1 MSEKPLHICL
11 ISVHGRIRASRLE
24 LGLDADTGGQ
34 VLYVVELAKA
44 LAAQPGI
51 AQVDLI
57 TRRINAQDID
67 DSYAQRTEPLS
78 DNATIVRID
87 AGGDAYLPKEQ
98 LWDHLDSF
106 VDNLYDYYKEAGEN
120 PDVIHSHYADAGYVG
135 SRLSYLLGAPLVH
148 TGHSLGRVK
157 RGRLLASGVDSA
169 TIESRYNM
177 SRRLTA
183 EEQTLASAARVI
195 TSTHQE
201 IEEQYELYDF
211 YRPEAMRVVPPG
223 TDLSRFH
230 PPTGNEN
237 ESSMAAALQRFLRAP
252 RKPMILALSRADA
265 RKNIATLVH
274 AYGSDP
280 ALQERANL
288 VIVMGNREEIA
299 NLDSGAREVF
309 TELLTLIDT
318 YDLYGKVAYPKQHD
332 SDDVPVLY
340 RLATLSGG
348 VFVNPA
354 LTEPFGLTLIEAA
367 ASGLPIVA
375 TEDGGPVDIV
385 GNCKNGLLID
395 PLEADE
401 IADAIHQVVGDWESW
416 QARSAA
422 GLKGVRE
429 HYAWEAHAEEY
440 VGLLRDVVAS
450 NEGPITQDPDQDFTA
465 SDTDRAL
472 FTDLN
477 RSLLGDDEALKTLI
491 GQVRKHRKR
500 MKFGINTGLRL
511 DAALRLLR
519 RHQIPEPDFLITST
533 GTRINYAPKLADD
546 TAWTQHIEK
555 QWTPSQ
561 VRRVMRDVP
570 GVSLRE
576 EEQQSPFKISYQYD
590 PLVAPSIEQITANLY
605 KEEQAVNVIY
615 SHGQFLNIVPIRAS
629 KGLALRFLV
638 AQFGIPL
645 ERTLAIGGSA
655 ADEDMMRGNTL
666 AAIVGNCSH
675 EELDVE
681 QSDNIYFANN
691 SYAAGVLEA
700 MEYYD
705 FLGECRAPDV
715 GGSVVER
722 DDSLNSNTPAPV
734 DDDVPARTQGSS
746 SNNALKSVEESV
758 SNDMPEPTQ

>member
-1 MSEKPLHICL
+1 
-11 ISVHGRIRASRLE
+11 
-24 LGLDADTGGQ
+24 
-34 VLYVVELAKA
+34 
-44 LAAQPGI
+44 
-51 AQVDLI
+51 
-57 TRRINAQDID
+57 
-67 DSYAQRTEPLS
+67 
-78 DNATIVRID
+78 
-87 AGGDAYLPKEQ
+87 
-98 LWDHLDSF
+98 
-106 VDNLYDYYKEAGEN
+106 
-120 PDVIHSHYADAGYVG
+120 
-135 SRLSYLLGAPLVH
+135 
-148 TGHSLGRVK
+148 
-157 RGRLLASGVDSA
+157 
-169 TIESRYNM
+169 
-177 SRRLTA
+177 
-183 EEQTLASAARVI
+183 
-195 TSTHQE
+195 
-201 IEEQYELYDF
+201 
-211 YRPEAMRVVPPG
+211 
-223 TDLSRFH
+223 
-230 PPTGNEN
+230 
-237 ESSMAAALQRFLRAP
+237 
-252 RKPMILALSRADA
+252 MILALSRADA

-274 AYGSDP
+274 AYGSD
-280 ALQERANL
+280 AELQERANL
-288 VIVMGNREEIA
+288 VIVMGNRDEIA

-332 SDDVPVLY
+332 VDDVPVLY

-385 GNCKNGLLID
+385 ENCQNGLLID
-395 PLEADE
+395 PLGAED
-401 IADAIHQVVGDWESW
+401 IASAIHQIIGDWEMW

-429 HYAWEAHAEEY
+429 HYAWQAHAEEY
-440 VGLLRDVVAS
+440 VGMLRDIVAS
-450 NEGPITQDPDQDFTA
+450 NEGPVTQDTDQDFTA
-465 SDTDRAL
+465 SDADRAL

-477 RSLLGDDEALKTLI
+477 RSLIGDGDALEALIKK
-491 GQVRKHRKR
+491 VRKHRKR

-519 RHQIPEPDFLITST
+519 RHKIPEPDFLITST
-533 GTRINYAPKLADD
+533 GTRINYAPKFADD
-546 TAWTQHIEK
+546 TAWTHHIEK
-555 QWTPSQ
+555 QWTPGP
-561 VRRVMRDVP
+561 VRRVMRGVP

-590 PLVAPSIEQITANLY
+590 PQEAPSIEQITAMLY

-666 AAIVGNCSH
+666 AAIVGNCSPD
-675 EELDVE
+675 ELDIE
-681 QSDNIYFANN
+681 QCDTIYSAK
-691 SYAAGVLEA
+691 SCYAAGVLEA

-715 GGSVVER
+715 DGSEGSANKISRLKQGAASEDVGSQ
-722 DDSLNSNTPAPV
+722 DGLNQDAASQDGLSKNATIQDAASQ
-734 DDDVPARTQGSS
+734 D
-746 SNNALKSVEESV
+746 ALKKDALGKEL
-758 SNDMPEPTQ
+758 PEPAQ

>member
-1 MSEKPLHICL
+1 MSEEQLHICL
-11 ISVHGRIRASRLE
+11 ISVHGRIRADRLE

-44 LAAQPGI
+44 LAEQPGV
-51 AQVDLI
+51 AQVDLV
-57 TRRINAQDID
+57 TRRFTTPDND
-67 DSYAQRTEPLS
+67 DSYAQPIEPLS
-78 DNATIVRID
+78 ENAAIVRID
-87 AGGDAYLPKEQ
+87 AGGEAYLPKEQ

-106 VDNLYDYYKEAGEN
+106 VDNLNDHYTAAGLT

-135 SRLSYLLGAPLVH
+135 SRLSYLMGSPLVH
-148 TGHSLGRVK
+148 TGHS
-157 RGRLLASGVDSA
+157 
-169 TIESRYNM
+169 
-177 SRRLTA
+177 
-183 EEQTLASAARVI
+183 
-195 TSTHQE
+195 
-201 IEEQYELYDF
+201 ELYDF
-211 YRPEAMRVVPPG
+211 YRPEAMRVLPPG

-230 PPTGNEN
+230 PPSGTEN
-237 ESSMAAALQRFLRAP
+237 ESPMAAALQRFLRAP

-274 AYGSDP
+274 AYGSD
-280 ALQERANL
+280 AELQERANL
-288 VIVMGNREEIA
+288 VIVMGNRDEIA

-332 SDDVPVLY
+332 VDDVPVLY

-385 GNCKNGLLID
+385 ENCQNGLLID
-395 PLEADE
+395 PLGAED
-401 IADAIHQVVGDWESW
+401 IASAIHQIIGDWEMW

-429 HYAWEAHAEEY
+429 HYAWQAHAEEY
-440 VGLLRDVVAS
+440 VGMLRDIVAS
-450 NEGPITQDPDQDFTA
+450 NEGPVTQDTDQDFTA
-465 SDTDRAL
+465 SDADRAL

-477 RSLLGDDEALKTLI
+477 RSLIGDGDALEALIKK
-491 GQVRKHRKR
+491 VRKHRKR

-519 RHQIPEPDFLITST
+519 RHKIPEPDFLITST
-533 GTRINYAPKLADD
+533 GTRINYAPKFADD
-546 TAWTQHIEK
+546 TAWTHHIEK
-555 QWTPSQ
+555 QWTPGP
-561 VRRVMRDVP
+561 VRRVMRGVP

-590 PLVAPSIEQITANLY
+590 PQEAPSIEQITAMLY

-666 AAIVGNCSH
+666 AAIVGNCSPD
-675 EELDVE
+675 ELDIE
-681 QSDNIYFANN
+681 QCDTIFSAKNC
-691 SYAAGVLEA
+691 YAAGVLEA

-715 GGSVVER
+715 DGSEGGANKISRLKQGAASEDVGTMRRVKVLWVKNCQ
-722 DDSLNSNTPAPV
+722 SLPNEAC
-734 DDDVPARTQGSS
+734 
-746 SNNALKSVEESV
+746 
-758 SNDMPEPTQ
+758 MH